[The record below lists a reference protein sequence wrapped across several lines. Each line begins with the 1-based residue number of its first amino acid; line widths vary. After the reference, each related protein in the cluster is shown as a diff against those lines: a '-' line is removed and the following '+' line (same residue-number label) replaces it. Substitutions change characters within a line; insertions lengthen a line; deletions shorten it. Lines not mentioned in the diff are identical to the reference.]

1 MFALASFHFFFYF
14 NCAPNKKWL
23 NTGSSQSMRANQVVF
38 LLRQKSNVPRMQK
51 RLKEIEHSDLKLNK
65 FRLFFVLTK
74 TLRYKE
80 AKKLMLPV
88 VVRRLKNPSVVVV
101 VVGNKTVV

>member
-1 MFALASFHFFFYF
+1 
-14 NCAPNKKWL
+14 
-23 NTGSSQSMRANQVVF
+23 MRANQVVF

-101 VVGNKTVV
+101 VGNKTVV

>member
-1 MFALASFHFFFYF
+1 
-14 NCAPNKKWL
+14 
-23 NTGSSQSMRANQVVF
+23 
-38 LLRQKSNVPRMQK
+38 MQK
-51 RLKEIEHSDLKLNK
+51 RLKEIVHSDLKLKK

-88 VVRRLKNPSVVVV
+88 VVRRLKNPSVVVE
-101 VVGNKTVV
+101 VGNKTVV

>member
-1 MFALASFHFFFYF
+1 
-14 NCAPNKKWL
+14 
-23 NTGSSQSMRANQVVF
+23 MRANEVVF

-88 VVRRLKNPSVVVV
+88 VGMLKIRF
-101 VVGNKTVV
+101 K

>member
-1 MFALASFHFFFYF
+1 
-14 NCAPNKKWL
+14 
-23 NTGSSQSMRANQVVF
+23 MRANEVVF

-101 VVGNKTVV
+101 VGNKTVV